1 MKRLSIASLTILNS
15 LFQPKGRKSKAT
27 LRSERSSFGELAL
40 AFLAKIDWRFLSKH
54 ETISWLSLMTDNK
67 MLYLSL

>member
-1 MKRLSIASLTILNS
+1 MKRLSIASLTILDS

-40 AFLAKIDWRFLSKH
+40 GCVINIICNYSKSDVL
-54 ETISWLSLMTDNK
+54 I
-67 MLYLSL
+67 